1 MEGINNKEL
10 NKQTNP
16 VLLCFCITFV
26 VTLIILVSYL
36 FCSLMTMKDSQK
48 AIVNEHINHVARI
61 DSIFYEMKNIILSN
75 DTNAIAN
82 SQALL
87 NQLHND
93 SAIFRREVLLSQ
105 KEMNSLISLHIDKVE
120 NDYAQIGIWGGI
132 LSVIFIIFGFFAIF
146 KIEETKTEAK
156 TLLNDIEEQGK
167 NVSSKIN
174 KLQEQASE
182 LNNFL
187 NSTKLECNT
196 FIVDKTKEFEAL
208 IKDIKDLDIEKTK
221 QLLDDIEIK
230 NKNYQWSVDVMN
242 NQLQELEELINNLK
256 IIVTNERKEESNE

>member
-1 MEGINNKEL
+1 MKETNNKKC
-10 NKQTNP
+10 NKFTSP
-16 VLLCFCITFV
+16 VLLSFCITFV
-26 VTLIILVSYL
+26 ITFIVLVGYL
-36 FCSLMTMKDSQK
+36 FCSLETMKSSQQN
-48 AIVNEHINHVARI
+48 IVNEHISHVARI
-61 DSIFYEMKNIILSN
+61 DSIFYEMKNVILSN
-75 DTNAIAN
+75 DTNVIAN

-93 SAIFRREVLLSQ
+93 SAMFRREVLLSQ

-120 NDYAQIGIWGGI
+120 NDYAQIGIWSGI

-167 NVSSKIN
+167 KVSNKIN
-174 KLQEQASE
+174 KLQGQASE
-182 LNNFL
+182 FNNFL

-196 FIVDKTKEFEAL
+196 FITDKTKEFEAL
-208 IKDIKDLDIEKTK
+208 TNNIKAFDIEKAK

-230 NKNYQWSVDVMN
+230 NKNYQWSVDMMN
-242 NQLQELEELINNLK
+242 NQRQELEELINNLK
-256 IIVTNERKEESNE
+256 IIDNERKEESNE

>member
-1 MEGINNKEL
+1 
-10 NKQTNP
+10 
-16 VLLCFCITFV
+16 
-26 VTLIILVSYL
+26 
-36 FCSLMTMKDSQK
+36 
-48 AIVNEHINHVARI
+48 
-61 DSIFYEMKNIILSN
+61 
-75 DTNAIAN
+75 
-82 SQALL
+82 
-87 NQLHND
+87 
-93 SAIFRREVLLSQ
+93 
-105 KEMNSLISLHIDKVE
+105 MNCLISLHIDKIE

-167 NVSSKIN
+167 KVSNKIN
-174 KLQEQASE
+174 NLQEQASE

-196 FIVDKTKEFEAL
+196 FIADKTKEFEAL
-208 IKDIKDLDIEKTK
+208 TEDIKALDIEKTK

-230 NKNYQWSVDVMN
+230 NKNYQWSVDMMN
-242 NQLQELEELINNLK
+242 NQRQELEELINNLK